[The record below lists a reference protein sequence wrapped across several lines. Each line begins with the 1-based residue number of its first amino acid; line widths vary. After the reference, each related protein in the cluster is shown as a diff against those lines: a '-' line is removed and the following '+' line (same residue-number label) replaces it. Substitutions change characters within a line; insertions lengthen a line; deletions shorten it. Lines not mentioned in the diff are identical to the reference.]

1 MIQML
6 TYSGKEEG
14 YKGEHITINSMH
26 DAQALD
32 DFEINVINL
41 RSEYMWYNNAP
52 NNYSLNCVDDLA
64 SLATMIRYCKR
75 TNVIIMLPMNVTYC
89 YDEWDGRYRKSK
101 ELKDMLPDVTGD
113 ILSHLHPLFESINLA
128 YENTR
133 TKLSGRE
140 IAASFYFSNI
150 SQGALQNI
158 LLCSDKSRKPTAIEY
173 DQIIVTTLD
182 LKTYADIMD
191 YLSAI
196 GLLNENEA
204 VPEWMEEIQ
213 MFDDVRQF
221 EIIEQNNQVIRQAN
235 DAIEAA
241 MESISKNKRY
251 KSILYTSGGELV
263 DVVFEILTEMLGCD
277 LSGFEDKK
285 KEDFLFDIDG
295 HIFIGEIKGVNHNV
309 KNENVSQLDVHYQS
323 YIDDNQDVEVGNI
336 SAILII
342 DHQKNKSISNR
353 EPVHEN
359 QINLAKRNGSLIIE
373 TMTLL
378 RLFEKYISEEMTREQ
393 CVDILKSNT
402 GLLQI

>member
-6 TYSGKEEG
+6 TYSGKGEG
-14 YKGEHITINSMH
+14 YKGEHIIVNRIH

-32 DFEINVINL
+32 DFEINIINL
-41 RSEYMWYNNAP
+41 RSEYIWYNKDL
-52 NNYSLNCVDDLA
+52 NNYSLECIDDLA
-64 SLATMIRYCKR
+64 SLSTMIKSCKR
-75 TNVIIMLPMNVTYC
+75 TSVIILLPMNINYY
-89 YDEWDGRYRKSK
+89 YDEWNGKYRKSK
-101 ELKDMLPDVTGD
+101 ELKDMLTNVTFH
-113 ILSHLHPLFESINLA
+113 ILSKMHPLFRDLELA

-133 TKLSGRE
+133 TRLSGRE
-140 IAASFYFSNI
+140 IAASFYFRNE
-150 SQGALQNI
+150 SQKI
-158 LLCSDKSRKPTAIEY
+158 LLYSDKSKKPTAIEY

-182 LKTYADIMD
+182 LKSYADIMD
-191 YLSAI
+191 YLLAI
-196 GLLNENEA
+196 GLLDKNED

-235 DAIEAA
+235 DAIAVA
-241 MESISKNKRY
+241 MESINKNKRY

-277 LSGFEDKK
+277 LSGFEDKR
-285 KEDFLFDIDG
+285 KEDFLFDIDD

-309 KNENVSQLDVHYQS
+309 KNENISQLEVHYQS
-323 YIDDNQDVEVGNI
+323 YIDDNPDVEVGNI

-342 DHQKNKSISNR
+342 NHQKSKSISNR

-378 RLFEKYISEEMTREQ
+378 RLFEKYIGGEMTREQ